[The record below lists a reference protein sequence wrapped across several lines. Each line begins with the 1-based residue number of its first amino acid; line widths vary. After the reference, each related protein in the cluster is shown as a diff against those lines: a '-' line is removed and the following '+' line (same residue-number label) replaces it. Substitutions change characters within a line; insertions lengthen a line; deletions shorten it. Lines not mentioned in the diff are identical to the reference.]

1 MDAKARERM
10 CGEGEDVV
18 EIGGG
23 LVVIEFVA
31 VGGGE
36 VGLASGKGAPVSR
49 H

>member
-1 MDAKARERM
+1 MVVGERM

-31 VGGGE
+31 VGFGVVLG
-36 VGLASGKGAPVSR
+36 SGKGAPVSR